1 MYYHNYIRTMKSNII
16 PGYKGVMPLD
26 LSGVDPQY
34 HKILIDQHNKDINAY
49 NAEQDKLPHRLR
61 YENDVGK
68 AIQCIKNE
76 NEIIYKRIM
85 KRKL

>member
-1 MYYHNYIRTMKSNII
+1 MKSNII
-16 PGYKGVMPLD
+16 PGYNGIMPLD
-26 LSGVDPQY
+26 LSGVEPQY

-85 KRKL
+85 KRKS